1 MKTEHKTFRQ
11 GVRAVVCDRSMRL
24 IDLVDFTLEQEK
36 TRPPLAPLELI
47 ELGSVWVNEQRML
60 NPALMLTQG
69 DEVRIHTLPR
79 RFQQPKDLLER
90 ILAEDEDSLLIEKP
104 AGLPAEP
111 LPDNARET
119 LVSFLEDVR
128 GQSLFIT
135 HRLETESEGLM
146 LIAKTLEAQS
156 RLRKAFADGSIR
168 RRYVAFVESLPAQ
181 DPEPSMRLVSTDKLE
196 ARTNVI
202 NERRNSWEIQGEPL
216 DLIYRLEIE
225 FTSLR
230 PKEVRERLAAL
241 GSPVIGDEALGS
253 GCRLVDVSSGKPAMA
268 FIASSLGSK

>member
-11 GVRAVVCDRSMRL
+11 GVRAIVCERPMSL

-36 TRPPLAPLELI
+36 TRPPLTPLELI
-47 ELGSVWVNEQRML
+47 ELGSLWVNEQRML

-111 LPDNARET
+111 LPDNAREN

-128 GQSLFIT
+128 GQSFFST
-135 HRLETESEGLM
+135 HRLEAESEGLM

-181 DPEPSMRLVSTDKLE
+181 EPEPSMRIVSTDKLE

-202 NERRNSWEIQGEPL
+202 TERRSSWEIEGKPL

-230 PKEVRERLAAL
+230 PKEVRQRLAAL
-241 GSPVIGDEALGS
+241 GSPVIGDEAHGS
-253 GCRLVDVSSGKPAMA
+253 RCRLVDVSSGKPAMA
-268 FIASSLGSK
+268 FIASSLASK